1 MVSTAITVTR
11 QATETTH
18 SYLGATQRY
27 WDFAPAPGAPANV
40 PTLFMVH
47 GFRGDHH
54 GLLRIVEALPSHRIV
69 VPDLPGF
76 GQSEALDGVHDVDAY
91 ADFVGF
97 SFTALALGPA
107 TVLLGHSFGSIVA
120 ARWAAAHPSAIAALV
135 LINPICEPALEGA
148 NRLAS
153 KLAAVYYR
161 VGAALPEK
169 LGLALLGNPGIVLG
183 MSSMMAKTKDRALR
197 RYIHGQH
204 LSYFSTYASRR
215 VLLEAFQASI
225 TGTVRDVATRL
236 AMPVLLIAAEKDD
249 LGSVAGQ
256 RDLAG
261 LIVDARLEIIPE
273 VGHLVHYE
281 TPDEAAR
288 LIENFLAGRPE

>member
-1 MVSTAITVTR
+1 MVPTAITVTR
-11 QATETTH
+11 QATEATH

-27 WDFAPAPGAPANV
+27 WDFSPAPGAPANV

-169 LGLALLGNPGIVLG
+169 LGLAVLGNPGIVLG

-261 LIVDARLEIIPE
+261 LIADARLEIIPE